1 MNNRKNSYQKYD
13 SPGDGTR
20 RTIINRK
27 MFIILDLKGKPLVHR
42 DGHLMVFYR
51 GREARSFLFK
61 NKAQDIWRI
70 KRVELDITTL

>member
-1 MNNRKNSYQKYD
+1 MKNRKNSYQKYD

-20 RTIINRK
+20 RTLINRK

-42 DGHLMVFYR
+42 DGHLMIFYR
-51 GREARSFLFK
+51 SKEAKSFVFN
-61 NKAQDIWRI
+61 NKGQVAWRI